1 MNNITNPLLH
11 ESRAPRFDV
20 IRPEHVEPG
29 IKELLSQLGAKFEQL
44 ERDGKPTWRELIE
57 PLERIADELGY
68 RWGIVS
74 HLTSVSSNDALRE
87 AYERV
92 EPALVQFNLRMAQS
106 RPVYDLMCAC
116 LLYTSDAAD
125 DS

>member
-11 ESRAPRFDV
+11 ESRAPRFDA

-29 IKELLSQLGAKFEQL
+29 IKELLSQLGAKVEQL

-57 PLERIADELGY
+57 PLERIDDELGY

-74 HLTSVSSNDALRE
+74 HLTSVSSYDA
-87 AYERV
+87 
-92 EPALVQFNLRMAQS
+92 
-106 RPVYDLMCAC
+106 
-116 LLYTSDAAD
+116 
-125 DS
+125 